1 MNYENYYYGMNVIW
15 WVIWIILLFWIFAVP
30 YDIPGQRRKKESEY
44 EILRRKYADGII
56 STVEFQE
63 KKKNL
68 EQEFKKTKTK

>member
-1 MNYENYYYGMNVIW
+1 
-15 WVIWIILLFWIFAVP
+15 VIWIILLFWIFAVP

>member
-15 WVIWIILLFWIFAVP
+15 WVIWIILLFWIFAIP

-44 EILRRKYADGII
+44 DILRRKYAEGII

-68 EQEFKKTKTK
+68 EQEFKTTKTK